1 MDNTFTNSNQM
12 KKKSRGI
19 YHFFLV
25 VLLFTLFFSFNS
37 SRAQEEEKTDTLK
50 YEIKD
55 VVVTG
60 TRTQERMID
69 VPFSVFK
76 VDKVELSLGR
86 KTIARD
92 VLADVPGL
100 FLQTQYS
107 NHSLRIS
114 LRGYGSRSNTGV
126 RGIKI
131 LQQGIPVSEPDGQTV
146 VDDIDFTSLSGV
158 EVVKGNLSSL
168 YSNAPG
174 GVINFTTDI
183 TFPESFV
190 MSANQFG
197 GYGLRQ
203 NGFKVGVATSGYR
216 FFLSYYY
223 RNNTGYRPHAG
234 EYQHLVN
241 AVYQGYIGNKSLLTI
256 LGAYT
261 YGDIKLPGSL
271 TQEEFN
277 ADPYQANPLAV
288 SQDYKSLTKKG
299 RIGVKFETTFGK
311 SNNNEIEISGYGG
324 VKNGENAGYQYYSY
338 ATRYSLGSILKF
350 TNKSNILNHE
360 NKFTIGMDYAYQSG
374 PVLDFDNIGGQKD
387 ITLLQNNYNGSLS
400 NIGFYLMNHYNLIAE
415 KFDVFLLSRFDKNVF
430 TNTIFLPSYKKDN
443 ARSMQNFAPKLGLN
457 YKLTPYIALYSSYG
471 LSYDYPALSELENT
485 ALSTN
490 PQLSLD
496 PDLNPEKSYNFELG
510 IKGNVINSESEFM
523 RKVFF
528 DITFFDYQVKNEI
541 VPYLIF
547 QDTYFR
553 TANKTRRVGLES
565 GIKTEPFEGI
575 EFTVNYTWT
584 NFKYI
589 QYQTILQTSSGNKK
603 ADFSG
608 NKVPAIPI
616 HSVNIILNYEYE
628 LSDDLSGLLQWDC
641 DYFSK
646 MYANDGNTEYAPGYF
661 YGNVMAGLNV
671 KLNNYKITG
680 YVGLRNIFDK
690 KYIGFVNINDYLG
703 RYYEPGEPRY
713 FFMGLNFSYQL

>member
-1 MDNTFTNSNQM
+1 M
-12 KKKSRGI
+12 KNNHN
-19 YHFFLV
+19 HFIVSLTAI
-25 VLLFTLFFSFNS
+25 LLIFSFAFPDFTA
-37 SRAQEEEKTDTLK
+37 AQEKEDTLK
-50 YEIKD
+50 YQIKD
-55 VVVTG
+55 VIVTG

-114 LRGYGSRSNTGV
+114 LRGYGSRSNTGI

-131 LQQGIPVSEPDGQTV
+131 LQQGIPVSAPDGQTV

-203 NGFKVGVATSGYR
+203 NGFKVGIATSGYR
-216 FFLSYYY
+216 FFLSYFY

-241 AVYQGYIGNKSLLTI
+241 AVYQGYIGKKSLLTI

-261 YGDIKLPGSL
+261 YDDIKLPGSL
-271 TQEEFN
+271 TQSEFN
-277 ADPYQANPLAV
+277 ANPYQADSIAV
-288 SQDYKSLTKKG
+288 SQDYTSLAKKG
-299 RIGVKFETTFGK
+299 RIGVKFETSFGK
-311 SNNNEIEISGYGG
+311 SDNNEIEISGYGG
-324 VKNGENAGYQYYSY
+324 VKDGENAGYKYYSY
-338 ATRYSLGSILKF
+338 ATNYSLGSILKF

-374 PVLDFDNIGGQKD
+374 PITDFDNIGGRKGID
-387 ITLLQNNYNGSLS
+387 LQNNYNGSLS
-400 NIGFYLMNHYNLIAE
+400 DIGFYLMNHYNLIKK
-415 KFDVFLLSRFDKNVF
+415 KFDVFILSRFDKNVF
-430 TNTIFLPSYKKDN
+430 TNSNYFPIGKKDTT
-443 ARSMQNFAPKLGLN
+443 RSMQNFAPKIGLN

-485 ALSTN
+485 ALSTQ
-490 PQLSLD
+490 PRLSLN

-528 DITFFDYQVKNEI
+528 DITFFDYLVENEI

-565 GIKTEPFEGI
+565 GITTEPFEGI

-584 NFKYI
+584 NFKYDL
-589 QYQTILQTSSGNKK
+589 YKTVLNTDSGPRN

-608 NKVPAIPI
+608 NKVPAIPT
-616 HSVNIILNYEYE
+616 HSVNVILNYEFE
-628 LSDDLSGLLQWDC
+628 LSDDISGLLQWDC

-646 MYANDGNTEYAPGYF
+646 MYANDSNSEYAPGYF
-661 YGNVMAGLNV
+661 YGNVMAGVNV

-713 FFMGLNFSYQL
+713 FYMGLNFSYLL